1 MGEDVWNEYNYC
13 QTSNIETPSDMM
25 IIADSVYLATT
36 NTGVHILDYTTSSSS
51 GSVSVSV
58 DSQTDWSTQNFLSS
72 DQITDLEVVG
82 NHLLIAT
89 ADSGIN
95 RRDLTA
101 QSWIA
106 TWSTSNWL
114 ASNQIHGLSLTPGW
128 LHILA
133 GTTVHA
139 YDTNTL
145 IFQSQNQLSQLGL
158 YGNGAMAIAWPAHP
172 SRGPITSTALFSDGS
187 GTLGMQIAENPAGT
201 LTLVSGP
208 SIDGM
213 NVVSR
218 INDGESG
225 EIWVASG
232 RIIDRYDEADRA
244 WKIPID
250 IRDYVSNPG
259 QIVAIQ
265 QDDNGKV
272 WIGTSNAGVLRLVNT
287 DGSYIGAVS
296 GLASNDVSSLAFDD
310 TNGYLVVGH
319 SQSGISIID
328 TNQMTLVDTI
338 TTSDGLD
345 SDFVDSV
352 ATRYG
357 IAYMATPDKGVMRV
371 ELSTS
376 TSSALGNLLVQMIWM
391 QHRLQ
396 SMAML
401 YTLDCTSLEY
411 LL

>member
-1 MGEDVWNEYNYC
+1 
-13 QTSNIETPSDMM
+13 
-25 IIADSVYLATT
+25 
-36 NTGVHILDYTTSSSS
+36 
-51 GSVSVSV
+51 
-58 DSQTDWSTQNFLSS
+58 
-72 DQITDLEVVG
+72 
-82 NHLLIAT
+82 
-89 ADSGIN
+89 
-95 RRDLTA
+95 
-101 QSWIA
+101 
-106 TWSTSNWL
+106 
-114 ASNQIHGLSLTPGW
+114 
-128 LHILA
+128 
-133 GTTVHA
+133 
-139 YDTNTL
+139 
-145 IFQSQNQLSQLGL
+145 
-158 YGNGAMAIAWPAHP
+158 
-172 SRGPITSTALFSDGS
+172 
-187 GTLGMQIAENPAGT
+187 MQIAENPAGT

-272 WIGTSNAGVLRLVNT
+272 WIGTTNAGVLRLENT
-287 DGSYIGAVS
+287 DGSYIGTVS
-296 GLASNDVSSLAFDD
+296 GLSSNEVSSLAFDEI
-310 TNGYLVVGH
+310 NGYLVVGH
-319 SQSGISIID
+319 SESGISIID

-345 SDFVDSV
+345 SDFVNSV
-352 ATRYG
+352 TTRFG

-376 TSSALGNLLVQMIWM
+376 TIIGSWQSLGADDLDATPVAVDGDIVYIGLYEFGILVVD
-391 QHRLQ
+391 RLTGDISDLWNQ
-396 SMAML
+396 DTN
-401 YTLDCTSLEY
+401 TLPDDDVLSLS
-411 LL
+411 LIHI